1 MTESGSEELDEPLDE
16 SPGEASGDTP
26 SWGASHT
33 AGEDQRSEG
42 FDEFFSHI
50 LPRTIRAARRLTG
63 DPWIAE
69 DVAVEALARAHARW
83 ARVEA
88 LPWRDAW
95 VLKVASREALH
106 QVRRRPPVPA
116 PCYERD
122 ESDDVAL
129 RVALVA
135 ALVRLPRRQRETVVL
150 RYLCDLPE
158 ADVALALGV
167 SAGTVKT
174 HLHRALASLRANIG
188 ADFEEAYAHELH
200 A

>member
-1 MTESGSEELDEPLDE
+1 MTESSSESLGESSDEAPGDPPSEE
-16 SPGEASGDTP
+16 
-26 SWGASHT
+26 ASHT
-33 AGEDQRSEG
+33 PGEDRRDEG
-42 FDEFFSHI
+42 FDEFFVHI
-50 LPRTIRAARRLTG
+50 LPRTIRVARRLTG
-63 DPWIAE
+63 DPLIAE
-69 DVAVEALARAHARW
+69 DVAVEALARAHSRW

-106 QVRRRPPVPA
+106 HVRRRPPLPA
-116 PCYERD
+116 PSHERD

-135 ALVRLPRRQRETVVL
+135 ALVRLPRRQRETIVL

-188 ADFEEAYAHELH
+188 ADFEEAYAHELR

>member
-1 MTESGSEELDEPLDE
+1 
-16 SPGEASGDTP
+16 
-26 SWGASHT
+26 
-33 AGEDQRSEG
+33 
-42 FDEFFSHI
+42 
-50 LPRTIRAARRLTG
+50 
-63 DPWIAE
+63 
-69 DVAVEALARAHARW
+69 
-83 ARVEA
+83 
-88 LPWRDAW
+88 
-95 VLKVASREALH
+95 LKVASREALH